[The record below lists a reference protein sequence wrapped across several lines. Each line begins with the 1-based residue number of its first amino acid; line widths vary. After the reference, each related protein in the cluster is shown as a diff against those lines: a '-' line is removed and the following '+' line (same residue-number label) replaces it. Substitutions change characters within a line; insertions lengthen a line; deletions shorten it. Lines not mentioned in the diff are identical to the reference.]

1 MKKRIIEIIVNDEY
15 VLGSGVVIGA
25 AGSDNSV
32 ILRAKFN
39 DTWLGLNVYAT
50 FRDSKGENPVAVLL
64 CPTMVQDS
72 DGETVTY
79 DIEVPSG
86 ATAIDGKLCVVFSGF
101 VVTGTMTYNAEENKY
116 DQLVYRDAVINTTN
130 AYFRVLP
137 SDFSALDVED
147 QAEVTALE
155 QVLAEIN
162 AFRDELDVQDDKISE
177 VYEAFKNGD
186 FKGDAYILT
195 ESDKEE
201 IADIST
207 EALKKEFAAQD
218 EKIDKVYKAYENGEL
233 KGDKG
238 DKGDS
243 YDLTEDDKAEIAGKI
258 ENEYFGDI
266 NSALDA
272 IIAIQ
277 EELIGGGDPEPVPS
291 EGLAFTAIDGGYEV
305 SGIGTCEDTDIVI
318 PSSYNNRPV
327 TSIGS
332 YAFMDFESLTSIVI
346 PDSVTNIEHSAFYG
360 CDNLTSVTIGNGVTS
375 IGSDAFYNCSSL
387 MSVTIGNGVR
397 GIGDWA
403 FDSCTSL
410 TSITIPDSVTS
421 IGFDAFKGCT
431 SLTYIYVP
439 WSEGKISGAPWGAP
453 NATIYYN
460 SEV

>member
-25 AGSDNSV
+25 AGSDKSV

-39 DTWLGLNVYAT
+39 DTWLGLNIYAT
-50 FRDSKGENPVAVLL
+50 FRDSKGENPVAALL

-79 DIEVPSG
+79 DIEVPSSS
-86 ATAIDGKLCVVFSGF
+86 TAIDGKLCVVFSGF

-147 QAEVTALE
+147 KAEATLLE
-155 QVLAEIN
+155 QLLGEIN
-162 AFRDELDVQDDKISE
+162 NFYSRVEAVENAETEREEAEAERNEKINE
-177 VYEAFKNGD
+177 VYEAF
-186 FKGDAYILT
+186 
-195 ESDKEE
+195 
-201 IADIST
+201 
-207 EALKKEFAAQD
+207 
-218 EKIDKVYKAYENGEL
+218 ENGSL
-233 KGDKG
+233 KG

-258 ENEYFGDI
+258 ENDFGDI

-277 EELIGGGDPEPVPS
+277 EKLIGGGDPEPVPS

-318 PSSYNNRPV
+318 PSSYNNLPV

-332 YAFMDFESLTSIVI
+332 GAFRDC
-346 PDSVTNIEHSAFYG
+346 A
-360 CDNLTSVTIGNGVTS
+360 
-375 IGSDAFYNCSSL
+375 
-387 MSVTIGNGVR
+387 
-397 GIGDWA
+397 
-403 FDSCTSL
+403 SL

-421 IGFDAFKGCT
+421 IGSNAFSGCTNLIQKVNGVSYVDKWVVGCDSSVTSVSLRNNTVGIGDRAFYDCSSLTSIVIPNSVTSIGEDAFIYCSSLENIKIPGSVTYIGADAFFDCG

-439 WSEGKISGAPWGAP
+439 WNEGEISGAPWGAP
-453 NATIYYN
+453 NAAINYN